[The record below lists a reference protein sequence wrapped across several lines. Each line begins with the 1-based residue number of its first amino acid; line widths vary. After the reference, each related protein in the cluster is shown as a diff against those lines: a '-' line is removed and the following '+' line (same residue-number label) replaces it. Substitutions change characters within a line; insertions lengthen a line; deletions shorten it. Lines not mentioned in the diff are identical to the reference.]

1 MIKRLLTNNI
11 GLKLLA
17 LFAAMGLWLIVIN
30 IEDPEV
36 TRTISG
42 IPVVVEDVEAI
53 TQNGQVYTI
62 ISGSEA
68 TVNVKGPRSQVD
80 KMTKDFFIAKA
91 PFSEKSNVDAVPIYV
106 SFKNQQYDKECE
118 ISQKTMTMRLSVEN
132 IIEKT
137 YDIQISHKSELSD
150 SYYLGKESINPATVT
165 VSAPQS
171 VIDTIN
177 KVTVEPDLGTKT
189 ENVDT

>member
-137 YDIQISHKSELSD
+137 YDIQISHK
-150 SYYLGKESINPATVT
+150 
-165 VSAPQS
+165 
-171 VIDTIN
+171 
-177 KVTVEPDLGTKT
+177 
-189 ENVDT
+189 